1 MDNYIQKSLRSR
13 QLVHVSLSRKK
24 KKAAAAL
31 QAYRNDRAWM
41 HSLPMRGQWTQLKW
55 SSECIENN
63 NGNGYWVRMFENIS
77 ASFRLFGC
85 YDEMNISRYIN
96 AFSYLAVLFL
106 ANWHGLW
113 EWHIELI
120 LDRNVVWIM
129 RNTFLYIERK
139 RRREKGN
146 ADTFFFCMIS
156 VDGSDGEHQWNRYP
170 CLVLCRPCRFSI
182 SLIECWS
189 LM

>member
-63 NGNGYWVRMFENIS
+63 NGNGYWVQMFENIS

-106 ANWHGLW
+106 ANWHRLW

-120 LDRNVVWIM
+120 LDRIVVRIM
-129 RNTFLYIERK
+129 RNTFLYMGERGE
-139 RRREKGN
+139 EKKAMPTHFSFAWYLLMDLTGN
-146 ADTFFFCMIS
+146 INEIDILVWYCVGHADF
-156 VDGSDGEHQWNRYP
+156 R
-170 CLVLCRPCRFSI
+170 
-182 SLIECWS
+182 
-189 LM
+189 